1 MNNAIVHIVFDYTT
15 RKLRAKPVNGEGWV
29 RFPKHL
35 RELGAMYS
43 VKELVPGKSGSWLT
57 RGNISK
63 LDNVH
68 HLY

>member
-1 MNNAIVHIVFDYTT
+1 MHNAIVQIVFDHAT

-29 RFPKHL
+29 RFPRHL

-63 LDNVH
+63 LHNVH
-68 HLY
+68 RLY